1 MNETQKKTTK
11 ALIVYCICIFV
22 AAVALI
28 LLAWFMQNR
37 SENEVNARIQ
47 SAETKAIAT
56 STQLDAVR
64 TENTRLK
71 ESVTALTTENET
83 LKTSTANL
91 TKQLEA
97 EKKLSEL
104 LSLKVQKKSKSLKE
118 AKALF
123 EEAGYVDFLSAE
135 SLTTYNSIIK

>member
-1 MNETQKKTTK
+1 MNETQKKTK
-11 ALIVYCICIFV
+11 KSLIIYCICIFA

-28 LLAWFMQNR
+28 MLAWLMQSR

-47 SAETKAIAT
+47 SAETRAITT

-71 ESVTALTTENET
+71 ESVDALTTENKA
-83 LKTSTANL
+83 LKTSTADL

-104 LSLKVQKKSKSLKE
+104 LTLKVQRKSTSLKE
-118 AKALF
+118 AKKVF
-123 EEAGYVDFLSAE
+123 EAAGYADFLSAE
-135 SLTTYNSIIK
+135 SLQTYNSIIK